1 MTGSPTVGGV
11 CLATGLAAV
20 CCPGRVLGLW
30 PAREDAAARLMQA
43 WGIASCGL
51 GLVLCG
57 VPPRPAVA
65 IVAAASIPWDLRWTP
80 AEGSPPPRLGMRH
93 IAAALNAASIRIL
106 LK

>member
-1 MTGSPTVGGV
+1 M
-11 CLATGLAAV
+11 ATGLAAV
-20 CCPGRVLGLW
+20 CCPAHVLGLW

-57 VPPRPAVA
+57 VPARPAVA

-80 AEGSPPPRLGMRH
+80 AEGSFPPPRLGMRH
-93 IAAALNAASIRIL
+93 IAAALNAVSIVIL